1 MKLVF
6 YSVVLNQHQAPVAD
20 ELWELTGHQYA
31 FVELT
36 NLSDTKGGTHQKLLK
51 LYCIIAVLSQPLR
64 TLN

>member
-1 MKLVF
+1 M
-6 YSVVLNQHQAPVAD
+6 AD
-20 ELWELTGHQYA
+20 ELWEFTGHQYA